1 MVTIMATSV
10 AAQPKPGCQSHC
22 GNISIPYPFGTRN
35 GCYISSDFFINCD
48 TSFNPPKAFLSDSVL
63 EVLNISLDDGSLRI
77 RYDSS
82 IGYNCYNSSGRTS
95 DPNIG
100 FLIKIFPVSHTRNKF
115 TAIGCDT
122 IAYIDGLSAADSSH
136 RNFKEKNFS
145 TGCLTFCGDE
155 GDVINGSCSGIGCC
169 QTAIPKGLGAYY
181 FRFHSSRNHSTVL
194 TFNPCSYGFLVE
206 NGTYTFSPSDLS
218 NTNFSKRKYPL
229 ILDWTIGN
237 QNCKQAKMD
246 PKDYACKQ
254 NSACINPESGPGY
267 LCKCNDGFQGNPYL
281 SNGCQDIDECETLKP
296 CNKFG
301 TCHNTPGSYNCSC
314 PHGFKGD
321 GRKNGTGCHRT
332 FKPRNSKR
340 FRIVAVALGSHIS
353 IKCSLLSLYF
363 RQEGVFFFNPGLIF
377 IILFGASFVQPHV
390 GLSLG
395 ILFLI
400 VGVWWLYK
408 ILQRRKYIK
417 LKQKLFER
425 NGGLLFQR
433 KMSSNEGGLDKAK
446 LFSSKELEIAT
457 DKYNENRIL
466 CCGGQGMV
474 YKGMLFDGRI
484 VAVKKPK
491 TVNEGYLEQ
500 FINEIFILS
509 QIDHRNIVKLLGC
522 CLETEVPLLVYEFI
536 PNGTLS
542 HLIHDQNEEYPR
554 SWDIRLRI
562 AAEVA
567 NAISY
572 LHSSASI
579 PIYHRDIKSSNI
591 LLDEKFRAKVSDFG
605 TSRSV
610 GIDQTHLTTKVLGTF
625 GYLDPEYFQSSH
637 FTEKSDVYSFR
648 VVIVELLTGKE
659 AILTFGSQEK
669 RGLVSYFMSSMEENH
684 WLDIVDVEIGKD
696 GQKDEVVA
704 VAELAKR
711 CLNLDGRYRPTM
723 KEVAMELERFRTR
736 QGDCIPIDHPKQ
748 AEVVVRKSAE
758 RWDFNSFSTEHSTN
772 CSITSTSE
780 SESGGLPLMLES
792 T

>member
-1 MVTIMATSV
+1 MGFGGMFKELAVFAVMVTIMATSA

-35 GCYISSDFFINCD
+35 GCNISNDFLIHCD
-48 TSFNPPKAFLSDSVL
+48 TSFNPPKAFLSDTGF

-77 RYDSS
+77 
-82 IGYNCYNSSGRTS
+82 
-95 DPNIG
+95 
-100 FLIKIFPVSHTRNKF
+100 RNKF

-122 IAYIDGLSAADSSH
+122 IAYIDGFSAADSSH
-136 RNFKEKNFS
+136 RVFKKKNFS
-145 TGCLTFCGDE
+145 TGCLTFCGNV

-169 QTAIPKGLGAYY
+169 QTAIPRGMQAY
-181 FRFHSSRNHSTVL
+181 FFNFTTLQSHSTVL
-194 TFNPCSYGFLVE
+194 RFNPCSYGFLVE
-206 NGTYTFSPSDLS
+206 DGVYTFSTSDLS
-218 NTNFSKRKYPL
+218 NIDFNKK
-229 ILDWTIGN
+229 
-237 QNCKQAKMD
+237 
-246 PKDYACKQ
+246 
-254 NSACINPESGPGY
+254 SGPGY
-267 LCKCNDGFQGNPYL
+267 LCECNDGFQGNPYL

-296 CNKFG
+296 CTKIG

-321 GRKNGTGCHRT
+321 GRKNGTGCRRI
-332 FKPRNSKR
+332 FKPQNSER
-340 FRIVAVALGSHIS
+340 FRILAVALD
-353 IKCSLLSLYF
+353 
-363 RQEGVFFFNPGLIF
+363 
-377 IILFGASFVQPHV
+377 V

-425 NGGLLFQR
+425 NGGLLFQK

-457 DKYNENRIL
+457 DQYNENRIL
-466 CCGGQGMV
+466 GCGGQGMV
-474 YKGMLFDGRI
+474 YKGMLSDGRI
-484 VAVKKPK
+484 VAVKKSK

-567 NAISY
+567 SAISY

-605 TSRSV
+605 TSRSI

-637 FTEKSDVYSFR
+637 FTEKSDVYSFG

-669 RGLVSYFMSSMEENH
+669 RGLVSYFLSSMEENH
-684 WLDIVDVEIGKD
+684 LLDIVDVEIGKD
-696 GQKDEVVA
+696 SQKDEVVA

-711 CLNLDGRYRPTM
+711 CLNLDGRNRPTM

-736 QGDCIPIDHPKQ
+736 QGDCIPIDQPKQ
-748 AEVVVRKSAE
+748 A
-758 RWDFNSFSTEHSTN
+758 
-772 CSITSTSE
+772 
-780 SESGGLPLMLES
+780 
-792 T
+792 

>member
-1 MVTIMATSV
+1 MGFGGMFKELAVFAVTVTIMATSV

-35 GCYISSDFFINCD
+35 GCYISRDFFINCD
-48 TSFNPPKAFLSDSVL
+48 TSFNPPKAFVSDTGL

-82 IGYNCYNSSGRTS
+82 IGYDCYNSSGRSS

-100 FLIKIFPVSHTRNKF
+100 FSITQFPVSHTRNKF
-115 TAIGCDT
+115 IAIGCDT
-122 IAYIDGLSAADSSH
+122 IAYIDGFFAVDSLH
-136 RNFKEKNFS
+136 RYFQEQNFS

-169 QTAIPKGLGAYY
+169 QTAIPKGLRAYF
-181 FRFHSSRNHSTVL
+181 FRIHSSRNHSTVL

-206 NGTYTFSPSDLS
+206 IGTYTFSPSDLS
-218 NTNFSKRKYPL
+218 NTNFRKRKYPL

-254 NSACINPESGPGY
+254 NSACIDPESGPGY
-267 LCKCNDGFQGNPYL
+267 LCKCNDGFHGNPYL

-314 PHGFKGD
+314 PHEFKGD
-321 GRKNGTGCHRT
+321 GWKNGTGCHRI
-332 FKPRNSKR
+332 FKPQNSER
-340 FRIVAVALGSHIS
+340 FRIHAVALD
-353 IKCSLLSLYF
+353 
-363 RQEGVFFFNPGLIF
+363 
-377 IILFGASFVQPHV
+377 V

-400 VGVWWLYK
+400 VGVWWFYK

-425 NGGLLFQR
+425 NGGLLFQK

-457 DKYNENRIL
+457 DQYNENRIL
-466 CCGGQGMV
+466 GCGGQGMV
-474 YKGMLFDGRI
+474 YKGMLSDGRI
-484 VAVKKPK
+484 VAVKKSK

-542 HLIHDQNEEYPR
+542 HLIHDQNEDYPR

-567 NAISY
+567 SAISY

-605 TSRSV
+605 TSRSI

-637 FTEKSDVYSFR
+637 FTEKSDVYSFG

-669 RGLVSYFMSSMEENH
+669 RGLVSYFLLSMEENH
-684 WLDIVDVEIGKD
+684 LLDIVDVEIGKD
-696 GQKDEVVA
+696 SQKDEVVA

-711 CLNLDGRYRPTM
+711 CLNLDGRCRPTM

-736 QGDCIPIDHPKQ
+736 QGDCIPIDQPKQ
-748 AEVVVRKSAE
+748 A
-758 RWDFNSFSTEHSTN
+758 
-772 CSITSTSE
+772 
-780 SESGGLPLMLES
+780 
-792 T
+792 

>member
-1 MVTIMATSV
+1 MGFGGMFKELAVFAVMVTIMATSV

-35 GCYISSDFFINCD
+35 GCNINNDFFIHCD
-48 TSFNPPKAFLSDSVL
+48 TSFNPPKAFLSDTGL
-63 EVLNISLDDGSLRI
+63 EVLNISLGDGSLRI
-77 RYDSS
+77 RYDRS
-82 IGYNCYNSSGRTS
+82 IGYDCFNSSGRSS

-100 FLIKIFPVSHTRNKF
+100 FSITQFPVSHTRNKF

-122 IAYIDGLSAADSSH
+122 IAYIDGFSAANSSH
-136 RNFKEKNFS
+136 RYFQEKNFS

-155 GDVINGSCSGIGCC
+155 GDVVNGSCSGIGCC
-169 QTAIPKGLGAYY
+169 QTAIPKGLRAYF
-181 FRFHSSRNHSTVL
+181 FRIHSSRNHSTVL

-206 NGTYTFSPSDLS
+206 NGNYTFSPSDLS
-218 NTNFSKRKYPL
+218 NTNFRKRKYPL

-254 NSACINPESGPGY
+254 NSACIDPESGPGY

-296 CNKFG
+296 CIKIG
-301 TCHNTPGSYNCSC
+301 TCHSTPGSYNCSC

-321 GRKNGTGCHRT
+321 GRKNGTGCYRIL
-332 FKPRNSKR
+332 KPQKSER
-340 FRIVAVALGSHIS
+340 FRIHAVA
-353 IKCSLLSLYF
+353 
-363 RQEGVFFFNPGLIF
+363 RD
-377 IILFGASFVQPHV
+377 V

-425 NGGLLFQR
+425 NGGLLFQK

-457 DKYNENRIL
+457 DQYNENRIL
-466 CCGGQGMV
+466 GCGGQGMV
-474 YKGMLFDGRI
+474 YKGMLSDGRI
-484 VAVKKPK
+484 VAVKK
-491 TVNEGYLEQ
+491 
-500 FINEIFILS
+500 
-509 QIDHRNIVKLLGC
+509 
-522 CLETEVPLLVYEFI
+522 
-536 PNGTLS
+536 
-542 HLIHDQNEEYPR
+542 
-554 SWDIRLRI
+554 LRI

-567 NAISY
+567 SAISY

-605 TSRSV
+605 TSRSIS
-610 GIDQTHLTTKVLGTF
+610 IDQTHLTTKVLGTF

-637 FTEKSDVYSFR
+637 FTEKSDVYSFG

-669 RGLVSYFMSSMEENH
+669 RGLVSYFLSSMEENH
-684 WLDIVDVEIGKD
+684 LLDIVDVEIGKD
-696 GQKDEVVA
+696 NQKDEVVA

-736 QGDCIPIDHPKQ
+736 QGDCSPIDQPKQ
-748 AEVVVRKSAE
+748 A
-758 RWDFNSFSTEHSTN
+758 
-772 CSITSTSE
+772 
-780 SESGGLPLMLES
+780 
-792 T
+792 

>member
-1 MVTIMATSV
+1 MGFGGLFEELAVFAVMVTIMATSV

-340 FRIVAVALGSHIS
+340 FRIVAVALD
-353 IKCSLLSLYF
+353 
-363 RQEGVFFFNPGLIF
+363 
-377 IILFGASFVQPHV
+377 V

>member
-1 MVTIMATSV
+1 MGFGGMFKELAVFAVMVTIMATSV

-35 GCYISSDFFINCD
+35 GCYISNDFFINCD
-48 TSFNPPKAFLSDSVL
+48 TSFNPPKAFLSDSGS
-63 EVLNISLDDGSLRI
+63 EFQVLNISLDDGSLRI

-82 IGYNCYNSSGRTS
+82 IGYDCYNLSGRSS
-95 DPNIG
+95 DPNSGLSIT
-100 FLIKIFPVSHTRNKF
+100 IFTVSHTRNKF

-122 IAYIDGLSAADSSH
+122 IAYIDGFSAADSSH
-136 RNFKEKNFS
+136 RVFKKKNFS
-145 TGCLTFCGDE
+145 TGCLTFCGNV

-169 QTAIPKGLGAYY
+169 QTAIPRGMQAY
-181 FRFHSSRNHSTVL
+181 FFNFTTLHSHSTVL
-194 TFNPCSYGFLVE
+194 RFNPCSYGFLVE
-206 NGTYTFSPSDLS
+206 DGVYTFSTSDLS
-218 NTNFSKRKYPL
+218 NIDFNKRKYPL
-229 ILDWTIGN
+229 ILDWTIGD
-237 QNCKQAKMD
+237 QTCEEAKMD
-246 PKDYACKQ
+246 PKNYACKQ
-254 NSACINPESGPGY
+254 NSACIDPESGPGY

-296 CNKFG
+296 CTKIG

-321 GRKNGTGCHRT
+321 GRKNGTGCRRI
-332 FKPRNSKR
+332 FKPQNSER
-340 FRIVAVALGSHIS
+340 FRILAVALD
-353 IKCSLLSLYF
+353 
-363 RQEGVFFFNPGLIF
+363 
-377 IILFGASFVQPHV
+377 V

-425 NGGLLFQR
+425 NGGLLFQK

-457 DKYNENRIL
+457 DQYNENRIL
-466 CCGGQGMV
+466 GCGGQGMV
-474 YKGMLFDGRI
+474 YKGMLSDGRI
-484 VAVKKPK
+484 VAVKKSK

-567 NAISY
+567 SAISY

-605 TSRSV
+605 TSRSI

-637 FTEKSDVYSFR
+637 FTEKSDVYSFG

-669 RGLVSYFMSSMEENH
+669 RGLVSYFLSSMEENH
-684 WLDIVDVEIGKD
+684 LLDIVDVEIGKD
-696 GQKDEVVA
+696 SQKDEVVA

-736 QGDCIPIDHPKQ
+736 QGDCIPIDQPKQ
-748 AEVVVRKSAE
+748 A
-758 RWDFNSFSTEHSTN
+758 
-772 CSITSTSE
+772 
-780 SESGGLPLMLES
+780 
-792 T
+792 